1 MCILLHFF
9 ICVGIGKASSTPG
22 SPSTKSFTVIQLSPR
37 VITITKLARF
47 GAGNAPL
54 LCNKEAANS
63 SMTTLFDSPCHFP
76 KIYSGWRI
84 GIFFCL
90 S

>member
-9 ICVGIGKASSTPG
+9 ICVGAGKILTALESI
-22 SPSTKSFTVIQLSPR
+22 STKSFPVIHLSGN
-37 VITITKLARF
+37 VIRITNFACF
-47 GAGNAPL
+47 GAGNASL

-76 KIYSGWRI
+76 NCHSWRN
-84 GIFFCL
+84 GMLHRL